1 MPKQTDNSSPGVRLI
16 LRAAAGLTLLFF
28 ITYAVDVTWYH
39 ARLAVPR
46 LGVADSSVHRIRL
59 LAIPDKG
66 NKTEYQID
74 AVIPEEDVPCTRTI
88 FPHAQHNPCWYV
100 KRHAKDPIAM

>member
-1 MPKQTDNSSPGVRLI
+1 MTSKPYRSSPGARLI
-16 LRAAAGLTLLFF
+16 LRTTAALTLLFF
-28 ITYAVDVTWYH
+28 ILYAVDLSWYH
-39 ARLAVPR
+39 ARLAIPR
-46 LGVADSSVHRIRL
+46 LGAAGSSVHRIRL
-59 LAIPDKG
+59 LAIPAKG

-88 FPHAQHNPCWYV
+88 FPHAQYNPCWYV

>member
-1 MPKQTDNSSPGVRLI
+1 MPKPTDSSSPGARLI
-16 LRAAAGLTLLFF
+16 FRLLASLTLLFF
-28 ITYAVDVTWYH
+28 ILYAVDVTWYH

-46 LGVADSSVHRIRL
+46 LGVANSSIHRVRL

-74 AVIPEEDVPCTRTI
+74 AVRPEEDVPCSRTL
-88 FPHAQHNPCWYV
+88 FPHAAHNPCWYV
-100 KRHAKDPIAM
+100 SRHAKDPIAM

>member
-1 MPKQTDNSSPGVRLI
+1 MPNPIDRSSPGARLL
-16 LRAAAGLTLLFF
+16 LRVTAALTLLSF
-28 ITYAVDVTWYH
+28 ITYALDFSWYH

-46 LGVADSSVHRIRL
+46 LGAANSSVHRVRL

-74 AVIPEEDVPCTRTI
+74 AVQPEEDVPCTHTL

-100 KRHAKDPIAM
+100 SRHAKDPIAM

>member
-1 MPKQTDNSSPGVRLI
+1 MPKQTDNSSPGARLI
-16 LRAAAGLTLLFF
+16 LRITAALTMLFF
-28 ITYAVDVTWYH
+28 IIYAVDVTWYH

-46 LGVADSSVHRIRL
+46 LGAADSSVHRIRL

-74 AVIPEEDVPCTRTI
+74 AVTPEEDVPCTRTL
-88 FPHAQHNPCWYV
+88 FPHAQRNPCWYV

>member
-1 MPKQTDNSSPGVRLI
+1 MPKQTDNSSPGARLI
-16 LRAAAGLTLLFF
+16 LRIVAGLTLLFF

-46 LGVADSSVHRIRL
+46 LGAADSSVHRIRL

-74 AVIPEEDVPCTRTI
+74 AVTPEEDVPCTRTI
-88 FPHAQHNPCWYV
+88 FPHVQRNPCWYV
-100 KRHAKDPIAM
+100 NRHAKDPIAM